1 MVILSITNIKADL
14 KEKEKNIMIQKAN
27 LEKSLE
33 IYNFME
39 EDFPK
44 SEIPNHKKFLELT
57 EKNIHNV
64 YIYEENKQEIA
75 YFITMEK
82 DEKVLITHLAVIKK
96 YRGKGV
102 GKRFLEEIKKFLS
115 DKKLLI
121 VEVETEKNAKD
132 KQELTI
138 IEKRLRYYLNSG
150 FEKCERLEY
159 KMFNADYYI
168 LTYSKSVNKITN
180 KEVKQTIENIYD
192 GLLSKNNLIIKII

>member
-1 MVILSITNIKADL
+1 MS
-14 KEKEKNIMIQKAN
+14 
-27 LEKSLE
+27 
-33 IYNFME
+33 
-39 EDFPK
+39 
-44 SEIPNHKKFLELT
+44 
-57 EKNIHNV
+57 
-64 YIYEENKQEIA
+64 
-75 YFITMEK
+75 
-82 DEKVLITHLAVIKK
+82 IKK

-159 KMFNADYYI
+159 KMFNVDYYI

-192 GLLSKNNLIIKII
+192 GLLCNSNDEIISTEYIEIEKLEARQTKSYELKFKHNKVDMVYVLVTDSKIK